1 VHASN
6 EERYQAEGWGGAV
19 GEHDSFGWKEHR
31 TAAIAGGAALFLLFL
46 AIVAWSTIRIRLE
59 PIARARIVDNLEYKL
74 RCKVELDQVHVSL
87 THGLEV
93 NGTGLRIMS
102 IGNRQRATPGGVPM
116 LTVRSFQFTST
127 LGDLIFHHASAVTAY
142 AQGLVITLPAAND
155 REPLDQQNPDPAK
168 RNQPRDSLLLN
179 KLVATDSS
187 LVLENSDPA
196 KDSIVFPFN
205 KLVLSDPGKN
215 QPFVYDSILENP
227 KPIGQIHSVGHI
239 GPWVFTAPRQT
250 PVDGN
255 YTFDHTDLSSV
266 TGLNGTLTSAGRIT
280 GVLGAMAV
288 HGTTE
293 TPDFSLDISARPF
306 AVHTEFQAL
315 VDGTTGDVALQ
326 AVEAKFLK
334 STLHANGL
342 ISRSTTKVP
351 GHNIAIDVHMARG
364 RGEDLL
370 TLFSKSSPPLLYA
383 NMTLNGHVE
392 VPPGKERLVMKMRAR
407 GTASLAGARWSSESV
422 QQNVNTLSQR
432 AEDNAKQ
439 AMKDPAA
446 NPLVT
451 STMTGTFAIQNGN
464 IDISGLVYKMP
475 GTVLLMD
482 GTYPLVDHD
491 LDFHGVARTV
501 ATASQMETGWKSLLL
516 KPVSPFLK
524 KKGAGMQIPV
534 SFSGPK
540 SGPHF
545 ALDLKNRKID
555 DAKTADNSVKPK
567 P

>member
-1 VHASN
+1 MIQQ
-6 EERYQAEGWGGAV
+6 E
-19 GEHDSFGWKEHR
+19 SFDWRQHR
-31 TAAIAGGAALFLLFL
+31 TALITGGVALVLLL
-46 AIVAWSTIRIRLE
+46 TMMVAWSAIKARLE
-59 PIARARIVDNLEYKL
+59 PIARERIVQNLEYKL
-74 RCKVELDQVHVSL
+74 RCKVELDHVHVRL

-102 IGNRQRATPGGVPM
+102 IGNRQRTTSGGVPM

-127 LGDLIFHHASAVTAY
+127 LGDMLFHRASAVTAY
-142 AQGLVITLPAAND
+142 AQGLVITLPAEAD
-155 REPLDQQNPDPAK
+155 RERLDQSNPDPAK
-168 RNQPRDSLLLN
+168 RNQPRDSTFLN

-187 LVLENSDPA
+187 LVLENSDSA
-196 KDSIVFPFN
+196 KDPIVFPFN

-215 QPFVYDSILENP
+215 QPFVYETILENP
-227 KPIGQIHSVGHI
+227 RPIGKIHSVGHI
-239 GPWVFTAPRQT
+239 GPWVFNTARQT

-255 YTFDHTDLSSV
+255 YTFDRTDLSSV
-266 TGLNGTLTSAGRIT
+266 KGINGNLTSSGRIA

-293 TPDFSLDISARPF
+293 TPDFSLDISAHPF

-315 VDGTTGDVALQ
+315 VDGMTGNVALQ
-326 AVEAKFLK
+326 SVEAQFLK
-334 STLHANGL
+334 TTLNATGL

-351 GHNIAIDVHMARG
+351 GHNIGIDVHVEHG

-370 TLFSKSSPPLLYA
+370 TLFSKLAPPLLYA
-383 NMTLNGHVE
+383 NMMLDGRVD
-392 VPPGKERLVMKMRAR
+392 VPPGEERMVLKMRAK

-432 AEDNAKQ
+432 AGDDAKQ
-439 AMKDPAA
+439 AMKDHAA
-446 NPLVT
+446 NQLVT
-451 STMTGTFAIQNGN
+451 SMMKGAFVIRDGN

-475 GTVLLMD
+475 GAVVLMD
-482 GTYPLVDHD
+482 GRYPLIDRE
-491 LDFHGVARTV
+491 LDFHGVARTI

-524 KKGAGMQIPV
+524 TKGAGMQIPV
-534 SFSGPK
+534 SFTGPK

-545 ALDLKNRKID
+545 ALDLKNRKLSN
-555 DAKTADNSVKPK
+555 AKTADNSTKPK